1 MSNKVVWNPW
11 SEKAKAMGDFGDDEV
26 RFANKYFL
34 ILLIISQYPIMVCV
48 EAGYVAEP
56 YTLAAGASYSASQ
69 TLQAG
74 LRNKF

>member
-34 ILLIISQYPIMVCV
+34 ILLIIS
-48 EAGYVAEP
+48 
-56 YTLAAGASYSASQ
+56 
-69 TLQAG
+69 
-74 LRNKF
+74 